1 MSRHYRG
8 ALLAGLILLGNA
20 AYVIAALGPLHR
32 SKAVLET
39 DHRVYMEMA
48 WGPPGSAE
56 VAAPYCWRLL
66 TPYLVFLLMKTG
78 LGMNAAYYLL
88 TNLALFAFLFCLHA
102 YLGRLGFTDREAALG
117 LLLCGMLPAAVRWYE
132 YQYWMTDPLGLLF
145 VTLGLLL
152 VLEERHVWLSA
163 LGALAIANRETFVL
177 VGVFLLLHRL
187 RLEPPRRALR
197 RALLVALPMSLVLVG
212 IRLAVPRPDE
222 SLVSTLLEMS
232 SFRLRHLFDNQLY
245 FATLGS
251 LGVLLPLSLLAPRRL
266 LEDLRRRFDD
276 AVYLALVYASLLL
289 ANNTDRLLVYAVPV
303 LVPLALCGLRS
314 LSPDGVA
321 PAWAAPTA
329 IALQGLLYQQTLFH
343 GHQGISIYQP
353 TNWPVIFSMVGFW
366 LAAQWWR
373 RQRAP
378 APSR

>member
-1 MSRHYRG
+1 VSGHGRG
-8 ALLAGLILLGNA
+8 VLLAGLILLGNA

-32 SKAVLET
+32 SKTVLET
-39 DHRVYMEMA
+39 DQRVYMEMA

-66 TPYLVFLLMKTG
+66 TPSLVFLLMKTG

-117 LLLCGMLPAAVRWYE
+117 LLLCGLLPAAIRWYE

-145 VTLGLLL
+145 VTLGFLL
-152 VLEERHVWLSA
+152 VLEERHAWLAA
-163 LGALAIANRETFVL
+163 LGTLAIANRETFVL
-177 VGVFLLLHRL
+177 VSVYFLVNRL
-187 RLEPPRRALR
+187 RKEPPRAAIR
-197 RALLVALPMSLVLVG
+197 RALVVALPMVLVLLG
-212 IRLAVPRPDE
+212 IRLVLLPRPDE
-222 SLVSTLLEMS
+222 SLVATLVEMS

-245 FATLGS
+245 FGTLGS
-251 LGVLLPLSLLAPRRL
+251 FGVLLPLSLMAPRL
-266 LEDLRRRFDD
+266 LLDDLRRHFDA

-303 LVPLALCGLRS
+303 LVPLALRGLRS
-314 LSPDGVA
+314 LARGGVT
-321 PAWAAPTA
+321 PSWAAPLA
-329 IALQGLLYQQTLFH
+329 LALQALFYQQTLFH

-353 TNWPVIFSMVGFW
+353 TNWLVILSMVGFW
-366 LAAQWWR
+366 LVAQWWR
-373 RQRAP
+373 HKAR
-378 APSR
+378 PSSG